1 MTYLGEIRTHWRSL
15 AAASFG
21 LTAGYSITN
30 YTNNIFTPHLLEQFD
45 WSKSDIAF
53 VGVAVFL
60 AVIVQ
65 PIAGRLTDTLG
76 VRRMAMIGV
85 ASAPLMFVGLSA
97 MTGDLS
103 QFILLSVLQIIVV
116 GGTTSATI
124 YSRLIAQ
131 KFDRARGIA
140 LAIAAC
146 SPALVGAASV
156 PFLSNF
162 IDVNGWRAG
171 YVAVAVGVA
180 IAGVI
185 AILLIPAGADLR
197 RNVEPVGNYP
207 SRGHGPSRGYG
218 AIVRDPSFQLIIAGM
233 FLCNLSFSM
242 QTSQLK
248 VVLLDKGI
256 DSATG
261 SVAISLF
268 AFGVIAARFLCGIA
282 LDRFPSYAVAAISL
296 GLPCIGLGI
305 LASGLSSSWVIAVA
319 VLSLGLALGAEGDV
333 LAYLV
338 MKYFRLDIYSTV
350 LGMVLGAIALS
361 AASGSLLLSF
371 MLKRSGNYSP
381 FLVVSAVAALIG
393 SAMFVQLRRVPTYS
407 PAHCPDVIA

>member
-180 IAGVI
+180 IAGVV
-185 AILLIPAGADLR
+185 AILLIPAGADFR
-197 RNVEPVGNYP
+197 RNFELVGHP
-207 SRGHGPSRGYG
+207 PSRGYG
-218 AIVRDPSFQLIIAGM
+218 VIVRDPSFQLIIAGM

-305 LASGLSSSWVIAVA
+305 LASGLSSPWVIAVA

-371 MLKRSGNYSP
+371 MLKQSGNYSP

-393 SAMFVQLRRVPTYS
+393 SAMFVLLRRVPAYS
-407 PAHCPDVIA
+407 PAHCPDVIS

>member
-60 AVIVQ
+60 AVLVQ

-180 IAGVI
+180 IAGVV
-185 AILLIPAGADLR
+185 AILLIPAGADFRRNDFR
-197 RNVEPVGNYP
+197 RNVQPVG
-207 SRGHGPSRGYG
+207 HLPSRGYG

-305 LASGLSSSWVIAVA
+305 LASGLSSPWVIAVA

-393 SAMFVQLRRVPTYS
+393 SAMFVLLRRVPTYS
-407 PAHCPDVIA
+407 PAH

>member
-60 AVIVQ
+60 AVLVQ

-162 IDVNGWRAG
+162 IDANGWRAG

-180 IAGVI
+180 IAGVV
-185 AILLIPAGADLR
+185 AILLIPAGADFRRNDFR
-197 RNVEPVGNYP
+197 RNVEPVGP
-207 SRGHGPSRGYG
+207 HPSRGYG

-268 AFGVIAARFLCGIA
+268 AFGVIVARFLCGIA

-305 LASGLSSSWVIAVA
+305 LASGLSSPWVIAVA

-371 MLKRSGNYSP
+371 MLKQSGNYSP

-393 SAMFVQLRRVPTYS
+393 SAMFVLLRRVPAYS